1 MPNGSVPAEVDEQPT
16 EVLRVLLHPVVEGL
30 DVLAVEIAQ
39 YVLLE
44 LSGPL
49 AGDDLDEG
57 GLLGHRLVDDL
68 PQGPVDVRAAVVD
81 VVQVELQL
89 HAPRPRCPA
98 LAVTVDL
105 VALGALAAAL
115 GVLAAVVALAVVALA
130 VVAFAA
136 VLAAGFAV
144 VAFAVVAFTGAAL
157 VAALLVAGAF
167 VALAAAGRVPRAV
180 LVPLPAAAVALVS
193 AVLLAAAAFAG
204 AGALTGAFAR
214 PP

>member
-105 VALGALAAAL
+105 VALGALA
-115 GVLAAVVALAVVALA
+115 

-204 AGALTGAFAR
+204 A
-214 PP
+214 